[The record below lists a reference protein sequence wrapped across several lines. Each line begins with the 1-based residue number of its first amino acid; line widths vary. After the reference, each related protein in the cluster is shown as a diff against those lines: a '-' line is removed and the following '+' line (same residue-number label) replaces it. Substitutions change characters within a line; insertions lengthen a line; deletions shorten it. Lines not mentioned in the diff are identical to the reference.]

1 LRDLIF
7 WLQQATAV
15 AFVLLGLLVAAD
27 WLRRRDRERG
37 FLVAAI
43 VLLAAVVA
51 LGKLRDVLGWPVL
64 SALAVAAFI
73 GSGYAVFRFRD
84 SFLPV
89 SRAWRRAAGAAAV
102 LATLVL
108 VVLVLVGRPAP
119 PPLVAVLAV
128 LAILAWAL
136 MVGEPILR
144 FWIAAGGRPAVQR
157 ARLRSL
163 SLGFA
168 GLVLA
173 VLISAGAGQA
183 ARVPVVQVAGQLL
196 ALAIVPLLYVSF
208 SPPAWLR
215 REWRAREEG
224 ALRNA
229 THELIAGASDQGALA
244 TLALDWAIR
253 LVGAE
258 SGCVVDG
265 TGNVLAARGMDIE
278 LAGDLAA
285 DLAAGDRW
293 REGSMLI
300 PLSFTEGEGRLV
312 LVSGPFT
319 PVFGS
324 DEKIRVEQYAS
335 AIGPALDRVA
345 LLERLRQTNAELEE
359 ASRHKSKF
367 LANMSHE
374 LRTPLNAILGFSEL
388 LMDDEGRL
396 AQPMRRVFLENIHSS
411 GKHLLGLINDILD
424 LAKVEA
430 GQTELYLEPIAV
442 TRVAEDVLTIVAPL
456 AGRKQIALSLAGE
469 AGTVTADAGKV
480 KQMLLNLVSNAIK
493 FTAPGGRV
501 QVTCRRRRHEILIV
515 VSDTGIG
522 IPADEVPRIFEEF
535 EQVEPGPGHTVEG
548 TGLGLALTKRFAE
561 LHGGRVKVRSEVGR
575 GTAFTLHLPLEARP
589 ASLPTMPPSHVAGD
603 GPLILVVED
612 NPQAAALMTAYL
624 ARGGYQ
630 VEVARNGPEALEM
643 AQRLQ
648 PEAITLD
655 VLLPD
660 IDGWDVLAALKH
672 DPSTAAIPV
681 VVVTI
686 VDEPRRGRALGA
698 VDYLVK
704 PVEAKTLLAVLGQR
718 HLAPPATV
726 GRAPILIVDD
736 DPLFHEQVAGLL
748 RSEGFS
754 VVSAYGG
761 ADGIQR
767 ARDEHPAIVI
777 LDLMMP
783 GVTGFQVVAALKSD
797 PTTAAIPILVMT
809 AQDLTADDKRWLNS
823 QAAAVLHKPSVAG
836 VDLLAWLA
844 QVLNGATPGGP
855 AKLAAK
861 EAAQ

>member
-1 LRDLIF
+1 
-7 WLQQATAV
+7 
-15 AFVLLGLLVAAD
+15 
-27 WLRRRDRERG
+27 
-37 FLVAAI
+37 
-43 VLLAAVVA
+43 
-51 LGKLRDVLGWPVL
+51 
-64 SALAVAAFI
+64 
-73 GSGYAVFRFRD
+73 
-84 SFLPV
+84 
-89 SRAWRRAAGAAAV
+89 
-102 LATLVL
+102 
-108 VVLVLVGRPAP
+108 
-119 PPLVAVLAV
+119 
-128 LAILAWAL
+128 
-136 MVGEPILR
+136 M
-144 FWIAAGGRPAVQR
+144 
-157 ARLRSL
+157 
-163 SLGFA
+163 
-168 GLVLA
+168 
-173 VLISAGAGQA
+173 
-183 ARVPVVQVAGQLL
+183 
-196 ALAIVPLLYVSF
+196 
-208 SPPAWLR
+208 
-215 REWRAREEG
+215 
-224 ALRNA
+224 
-229 THELIAGASDQGALA
+229 
-244 TLALDWAIR
+244 
-253 LVGAE
+253 
-258 SGCVVDG
+258 
-265 TGNVLAARGMDIE
+265 
-278 LAGDLAA
+278 
-285 DLAAGDRW
+285 
-293 REGSMLI
+293 
-300 PLSFTEGEGRLV
+300 
-312 LVSGPFT
+312 
-319 PVFGS
+319 
-324 DEKIRVEQYAS
+324 
-335 AIGPALDRVA
+335 
-345 LLERLRQTNAELEE
+345 
-359 ASRHKSKF
+359 
-367 LANMSHE
+367 
-374 LRTPLNAILGFSEL
+374 
-388 LMDDEGRL
+388 
-396 AQPMRRVFLENIHSS
+396 
-411 GKHLLGLINDILD
+411 
-424 LAKVEA
+424 
-430 GQTELYLEPIAV
+430 
-442 TRVAEDVLTIVAPL
+442 
-456 AGRKQIALSLAGE
+456 
-469 AGTVTADAGKV
+469 
-480 KQMLLNLVSNAIK
+480 
-493 FTAPGGRV
+493 

-522 IPADEVPRIFEEF
+522 IPADELPRIFEEF

-575 GTAFTLHLPLEARP
+575 GTAFTLHLPLEAKP
-589 ASLPTMPPSHVAGD
+589 ASRPPMPPSHVAGD

-630 VEVARNGPEALEM
+630 VEVARNGPGALEM

-809 AQDLTADDKRWLNS
+809 AQDLTADDKSWLNT

-844 QVLNGATPGGP
+844 QVLDGATPGGP
-855 AKLAAK
+855 AKSAAK
-861 EAAQ
+861 EAAR